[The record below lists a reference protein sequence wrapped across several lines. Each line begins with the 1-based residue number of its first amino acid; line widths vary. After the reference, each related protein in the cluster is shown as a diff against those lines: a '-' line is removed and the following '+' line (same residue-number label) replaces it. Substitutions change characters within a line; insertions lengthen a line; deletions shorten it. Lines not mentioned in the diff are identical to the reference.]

1 MKPFLGIDLTTDK
14 NNEKLNGEEFLVAV
28 PSSALTQS
36 YERSSERAEE
46 TIKQANLPLP
56 LRITQGIC
64 GVLGLLIATGTIRAV
79 VGGDGLTLGQA
90 YDNAA
95 WMFWLGGACLSVW
108 AILKFVS
115 NKKAKAVLGT
125 DESTS
130 TFANLDGVCDAIY
143 SELSVPSNAPE
154 VDVLSFYY
162 KVKDGNI
169 KVREKGMQM
178 APYINPV
185 FKVFT
190 DSKNLYIANL
200 EGKYAFPLTSLK
212 LINTVKKNI
221 RIIGWN
227 KEESYNKGIYKQ
239 YKMTNDNYGC
249 IYCKR
254 YYILEVDCGD
264 DLMGIYIPCYE
275 LPIFEE
281 LTGLKAQ

>member
-14 NNEKLNGEEFLVAV
+14 NNEKFNGEEFLVAV
-28 PSSALTQS
+28 PSSALTQA

-56 LRITQGIC
+56 LRIVQGIC
-64 GVLGLLIATGTIRAV
+64 GVLGLLIATVTIRAV
-79 VGGDGLTLGQA
+79 IGDDGLTLSQA

-95 WMFWLGGACLSVW
+95 WMFLLGGMCLSAWV
-108 AILKFVS
+108 ILKFVS
-115 NKKAKAVLGT
+115 NKKAKTVLGT

-143 SELSVPSNAPE
+143 SELSVPSNALE

-162 KVKDGNI
+162 KMKDGNI
-169 KVREKGMQM
+169 KVREKGMQI

-185 FKVFT
+185 FKIFT
-190 DSKNLYIANL
+190 DSENLYIANL
-200 EGKYAFPLTSLK
+200 EGKYAFPLTSLRS
-212 LINTVKKNI
+212 INTIKKNI

-239 YKMTNDNYGC
+239 YKMTNDDYGC
-249 IYCKR
+249 ICCKR
-254 YYILEVDCGD
+254 YYVLEVDCGD